1 MTTMTETASM
11 TPEQARAACDTGLHS
26 LATAR
31 WLMMELIRNLTPEQ
45 WMHQPKPG
53 MNHVMFNV
61 GHIAFC
67 DAGFIRAAGGETNAI
82 PESWATLFNMGCAPS
97 AKASDNPS
105 PNDVTHALSRV
116 REDLIAHFKSIPD
129 ARLLD
134 PVGDE
139 MLADITPTIAHL
151 PAFITLHESTH
162 IGQILSIRQALKL
175 PGVLGK

>member
-1 MTTMTETASM
+1 MTTATATM
-11 TPEQARAACDTGLHS
+11 TPAQARAACDSGLHS

-31 WLMMELIRNLTPEQ
+31 WLMTELIQNLTPEQ

-61 GHIAFC
+61 GHIAYC
-67 DAGFIRAAGGETNAI
+67 DGDFLRASGGDTSTVPA
-82 PESWATLFNMGCAPS
+82 SWKELFNMGCTPS
-97 AKASDNPS
+97 AKASDYPS
-105 PNDVTHALSRV
+105 PQEVTNVLNRV
-116 REDLIAHFKSIPD
+116 RGEFAAHLASLPD

-134 PVGDE
+134 PVDHE
-139 MLADITPTIAHL
+139 MLADITPTISHL
-151 PAFITLHESTH
+151 PAFVTLHESTH